1 VLYVFDDPALEAR
14 DGVDE
19 HLFRIG
25 PRNARIVKAKAAAL
39 QQALGLP
46 APAGR

>member
-1 VLYVFDDPALEAR
+1 VLYLFADPALEAK
-14 DGVDE
+14 DAVDK
-19 HLFRIG
+19 HLLRIG

-46 APAGR
+46 AAPR